1 MVGGFGVGK
10 MVYCNL
16 VVVIKTKGLNITFL
30 FYLYCKEKEIKL
42 KWE

>member
-16 VVVIKTKGLNITFL
+16 VVVIKTKGLNESD
-30 FYLYCKEKEIKL
+30 Y
-42 KWE
+42 